1 MKVSAVCSIN
11 VETCHEWFMDESKIA
26 AAVDAC
32 IKDALKSDKPFRSIN
47 DSLAQLKLH
56 GWTEAERLEV
66 QTRVLQEM
74 KRRRE
79 FG

>member
-1 MKVSAVCSIN
+1 MECFYIMA
-11 VETCHEWFMDESKIA
+11 ESKIA

-32 IKDALKSDKPFRSIN
+32 IKDALNSDQPFRSIN
-47 DSLAQLKLH
+47 DSLAKLKLH
-56 GWTEAERLEV
+56 GWTEEERLQV

-79 FG
+79 LR